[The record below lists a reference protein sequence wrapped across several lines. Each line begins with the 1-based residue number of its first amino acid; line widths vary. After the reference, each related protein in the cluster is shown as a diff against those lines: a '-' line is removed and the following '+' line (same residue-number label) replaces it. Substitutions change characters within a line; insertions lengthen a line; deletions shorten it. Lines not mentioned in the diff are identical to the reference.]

1 MFHVVSL
8 LLAAAAPHSAQ
19 DAAAAGATAARQGS
33 TPAAVQI
40 TDLVWLAGS
49 WEGELFGQPAEEH
62 WSEPRGRSIVGMF
75 RLGAESS
82 RPMYELILIEQE
94 SDGVKMRLRHYGP
107 GFTDLDA
114 APLVLSLVDAG
125 EKWAEF
131 STGQEPVPDAR
142 VRYERVSA
150 TELAV
155 RLELKRGEATRT
167 AEARWRLKGSSPADP
182 AAADAKASD
191 K

>member
-1 MFHVVSL
+1 MIHALSL
-8 LLAAAAPHSAQ
+8 LFVAAAPVMAQ
-19 DAAAAGATAARQGS
+19 DAADAGGADAKPVS
-33 TPAAVQI
+33 TPTNAQI
-40 TDLVWLAGS
+40 NHLAWLAGS

-114 APLVLSLVDAG
+114 APLVLSLADSG

-167 AEARWRLKGSSPADP
+167 AEARWRLKGSPPAGP
-182 AAADAKASD
+182 AAGDAKASD